1 MFKESAFV
9 LVVAA
14 LIGLGMREAEAI
26 TFDDGEFHMIDWV
39 TDDTVYVR
47 DSSFGDVTTANL
59 VDGGEVWG
67 DFDVFDYSEI
77 IITGGYVYDDVI
89 ANDHAIVTISGGL
102 IGNGLRAH
110 DNSRVYISGGQIAGE
125 YGSGGLHTFT
135 GNSLVT
141 IYGTGF
147 NYPYGPIPDE
157 LGTLTGTLL
166 SGELINWDFDIT
178 RPASIVLVP
187 EPATIS
193 LLLGGIGLWLVR
205 RRC

>member
-1 MFKESAFV
+1 MFKGSAFV

-14 LIGLGMREAEAI
+14 LIVLGMREAEAT
-26 TFDDGEFHMIDWV
+26 TFDDGELHIIDWI
-39 TDDTVYVR
+39 TDDGVYVR
-47 DSSFGDVTTANL
+47 DSSLGAVTTANL

-67 DFDVFDYSEI
+67 DFDVFAYSEI

-89 ANDHAIVTISGGL
+89 ANDHSIVTISGGL
-102 IGNGLRAH
+102 IGDGLRAQ

-125 YGSGGLHTFT
+125 YNDGGLRFIT

-157 LGTLTGTLL
+157 LGTLTGILL
-166 SGELINWDFDIT
+166 SGEVINWDFDIT
-178 RPASIVLVP
+178 QPASIVLVP
-187 EPATIS
+187 EPATLS
-193 LLLGGIGLWLVR
+193 LLLIGGVGLAR
-205 RRC
+205 RRRR